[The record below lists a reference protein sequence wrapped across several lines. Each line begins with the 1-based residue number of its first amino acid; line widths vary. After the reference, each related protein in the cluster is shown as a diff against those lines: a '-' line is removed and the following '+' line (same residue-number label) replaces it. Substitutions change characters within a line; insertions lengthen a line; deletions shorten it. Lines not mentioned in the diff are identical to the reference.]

1 MLQDVSAPNV
11 TKDDLTWDANWT
23 ADAQQNHNQKEED
36 VPITRTVPPHCIV
49 RQGNV
54 NHHVDIH
61 LFAKLMRDVLPL
73 IIKPLA
79 NVKTNW
85 SSMLLEN

>member
-36 VPITRTVPPHCIV
+36 VPITRIVPPHCIV
-49 RQGNV
+49 RRANV
-54 NHHVDIH
+54 NLHVDIH
-61 LFAKLMRDVLPL
+61 LCAKLTRDVLPL
-73 IIKPLA
+73 IIKQLA